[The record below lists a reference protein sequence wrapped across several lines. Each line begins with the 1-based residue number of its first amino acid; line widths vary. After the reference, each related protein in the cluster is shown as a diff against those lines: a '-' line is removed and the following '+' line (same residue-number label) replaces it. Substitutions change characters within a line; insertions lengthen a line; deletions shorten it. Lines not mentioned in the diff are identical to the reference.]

1 MRRAGLNELFARL
14 WNCRKWGRNLHS
26 NIVYGAHRI
35 SFEFQTKQETAM
47 KTIQK
52 SADKSINRTPRW
64 PILLG
69 TILTIGV
76 SFVAKARAEN
86 GDAEK
91 LLKGMADY
99 VASQKTITVTFDS
112 DIEVITSNLQ
122 KIQFTSSGQVQ
133 LSRPDKLRATRTGGY
148 RDVEIVFDGKM
159 LTVNNKDGKDY
170 AQIEAAGTAEELID
184 VLREKHGVVAP
195 GADLLLTNVF
205 NVMMADV
212 VEAAVI
218 GKGVIDGVECDHLA
232 FRNVETD
239 WQIWIESGAKPIPRK
254 YVITSKGIGEA
265 PQYTLR
271 IKEWKTDVP
280 ADAFA
285 FKPDPSAKKIALG
298 ELGDID
304 EVPQGTTNSRRQRN
318 DPHIDTLIP
327 SLDRRPSSAAQ
338 PCSGTVNCPL
348 DPHSSLVS
356 SAEARIGRPLT
367 PMSYAGVARRT
378 TRRAVAVGARGS
390 RCGWS
395 LLCSPGNAPHVRK
408 WSMLTGGSLRSA
420 R

>member
-1 MRRAGLNELFARL
+1 MKAMQEAANRSI
-14 WNCRKWGRNLHS
+14 GR
-26 NIVYGAHRI
+26 
-35 SFEFQTKQETAM
+35 TA
-47 KTIQK
+47 
-52 SADKSINRTPRW
+52 RW
-64 PILLG
+64 PVLLG
-69 TILTIGV
+69 TILTMGI
-76 SFVAKARAEN
+76 SFGSQADAQS

-99 VASQKTITVTFDS
+99 VTSQKTLSVTYDS
-112 DIEVITSNLQ
+112 DIEVITNNLQ

-195 GADLLLTNVF
+195 GADLLLSNVF
-205 NVMMADV
+205 NVMMTDV

-218 GKGVIDGVECDHLA
+218 GKGVIDSVECDHLA

-271 IKEWKTDVP
+271 IKDWKTDVA

-285 FKPDPSAKKIALG
+285 FKPDPSFKKIALG
-298 ELGDID
+298 DLSDID
-304 EVPQGTTNSRRQRN
+304 EVPQGTT
-318 DPHIDTLIP
+318 
-327 SLDRRPSSAAQ
+327 
-338 PCSGTVNCPL
+338 
-348 DPHSSLVS
+348 
-356 SAEARIGRPLT
+356 
-367 PMSYAGVARRT
+367 
-378 TRRAVAVGARGS
+378 
-390 RCGWS
+390 
-395 LLCSPGNAPHVRK
+395 K
-408 WSMLTGGSLRSA
+408 TGDKK
-420 R
+420 

>member
-1 MRRAGLNELFARL
+1 LDAEQKKRE
-14 WNCRKWGRNLHS
+14 K
-26 NIVYGAHRI
+26 
-35 SFEFQTKQETAM
+35 AM
-47 KTIQK
+47 KAMQEG
-52 SADKSINRTPRW
+52 AYQSIGCAARW
-64 PILLG
+64 LALLG
-69 TILTIGV
+69 TVLTMGI
-76 SFVAKARAEN
+76 SLATSARAQS

-99 VASQKTITVTFDS
+99 VSSQKTLAVTFDS
-112 DIEVITSNLQ
+112 DIEVITNNLQ

-195 GADLLLTNVF
+195 GADLLLSNVLDI
-205 NVMMADV
+205 MMADV
-212 VEAAVI
+212 VEATVI

-271 IKEWKTDVP
+271 IKDWKTDVP

-285 FKPDPSAKKIALG
+285 FKPDPAFKKIALG
-298 ELGDID
+298 DLSDID
-304 EVPQGTTNSRRQRN
+304 EVPQGTT
-318 DPHIDTLIP
+318 
-327 SLDRRPSSAAQ
+327 
-338 PCSGTVNCPL
+338 
-348 DPHSSLVS
+348 
-356 SAEARIGRPLT
+356 
-367 PMSYAGVARRT
+367 
-378 TRRAVAVGARGS
+378 
-390 RCGWS
+390 
-395 LLCSPGNAPHVRK
+395 K
-408 WSMLTGGSLRSA
+408 TGDKK
-420 R
+420 

>member
-1 MRRAGLNELFARL
+1 M
-14 WNCRKWGRNLHS
+14 KKMHQVMPGRGVL
-26 NIVYGAHRI
+26 VVA
-35 SFEFQTKQETAM
+35 
-47 KTIQK
+47 
-52 SADKSINRTPRW
+52 
-64 PILLG
+64 
-69 TILTIGV
+69 ILTMGV
-76 SFVAKARAEN
+76 SLVSPARAEN

-99 VASQKTITVTFDS
+99 VASQKTLAVTFDS
-112 DIEVITSNLQ
+112 DIEVITSHLQ

-184 VLREKHGVVAP
+184 VLRDKHGVVAP
-195 GADLLLTNVF
+195 GADLLLSNVF
-205 NVMMADV
+205 DVMMADV
-212 VEAAVI
+212 VEATLI

-271 IKEWKTDVP
+271 IKDWKTDVP

-285 FKPDPSAKKIALG
+285 FKPDPSFKKIALG
-298 ELGDID
+298 DLSDMD
-304 EVPQGTTNSRRQRN
+304 EVPQGTT
-318 DPHIDTLIP
+318 
-327 SLDRRPSSAAQ
+327 
-338 PCSGTVNCPL
+338 
-348 DPHSSLVS
+348 
-356 SAEARIGRPLT
+356 
-367 PMSYAGVARRT
+367 
-378 TRRAVAVGARGS
+378 
-390 RCGWS
+390 
-395 LLCSPGNAPHVRK
+395 K
-408 WSMLTGGSLRSA
+408 TGDKK
-420 R
+420 

>member
-1 MRRAGLNELFARL
+1 M
-14 WNCRKWGRNLHS
+14 
-26 NIVYGAHRI
+26 
-35 SFEFQTKQETAM
+35 
-47 KTIQK
+47 
-52 SADKSINRTPRW
+52 
-64 PILLG
+64 
-69 TILTIGV
+69 
-76 SFVAKARAEN
+76 
-86 GDAEK
+86 
-91 LLKGMADY
+91 
-99 VASQKTITVTFDS
+99 
-112 DIEVITSNLQ
+112 
-122 KIQFTSSGQVQ
+122 
-133 LSRPDKLRATRTGGY
+133 SRPDKLRATRTGGY

-239 WQIWIESGAKPIPRK
+239 WQIWIEAGAKPIPRK

-271 IKEWKTDVP
+271 IKDWKTEVA

-285 FKPDPSAKKIALG
+285 FKPDPAAQ
-298 ELGDID
+298 EDRA
-304 EVPQGTTNSRRQRN
+304 QRTRR
-318 DPHIDTLIP
+318 H
-327 SLDRRPSSAAQ
+327 RRSAAGHHQ
-338 PCSGTVNCPL
+338 SRSQAMTRKMTVLVRLSIGTVLGVAVLSWNGQLPL
-348 DPHSSLVS
+348 DPQASLVS

-378 TRRAVAVGARGS
+378 TRRAVAVGAVAAGAAVVA
-390 RCGWS
+390 
-395 LLCSPGNAPHVRK
+395 APMVVAPACTQVVDAYGRIV
-408 WSMLTGGSLRSA
+408 TVCR
-420 R
+420 